1 MGGCALADACRLA
14 PVPRTRQTAPRAA
27 RPRARSRTHAP
38 GALLL
43 ANERE
48 RERDATGAEG
58 CWRREGEMGMGRQEE
73 KSE

>member
-1 MGGCALADACRLA
+1 MGGCALAAACRLA

-27 RPRARSRTHAP
+27 RSRARSRTHAP

-43 ANERE
+43 ADEGEGEMRRE
-48 RERDATGAEG
+48 LKAAG
-58 CWRREGEMGMGRQEE
+58 RREGEMGMGRQEE

>member
-1 MGGCALADACRLA
+1 MGGCALAAACRLA

-43 ANERE
+43 AGERE
-48 RERDATGAEG
+48 MERDAMGAEG
-58 CWRREGEMGMGRQEE
+58 CWPTGGRDGNGTAGREE
-73 KSE
+73 